1 MKTGLT
7 TSVILHAAALTFGL
21 FTLTAPAALPS
32 SDVESV
38 AVDIVP
44 MEAIAQTL
52 QGDKKAV
59 MHEKPA
65 PVPTQ
70 RPDIVPDAQK
80 VG

>member
-7 TSVILHAAALTFGL
+7 TSVILHTAALAFGL
-21 FTLTAPAALPS
+21 LTLSAPAPLPS
-32 SDVESV
+32 ADVESV

-44 MEAIAQTL
+44 MEAVAQTL

-65 PVPTQ
+65 PTPTK
-70 RPDIVPDAQK
+70 RPDVVSDAQ
-80 VG
+80 